1 MNAQELFFK
10 LNRIQRIAIVVAIAV
25 LLQVVFYFLVVSDKL
40 GYISALNQQINRL
53 KMDIRNEENNL
64 KQGPK
69 LMAKIDGLKK
79 KLQTMVAGLPEKQD
93 IEELL
98 QKISQLLSQTNLT
111 TKRFVPGKEQINT
124 ELYYAKIPISLDIR
138 GIYRRQGA
146 FLAALNNLSRI
157 VNVPNIR
164 LSPDGNRSSTE
175 KKLGLWPLN
184 ANVTANTYRRLSQE
198 EIKRIQEQNKKAQKG
213 RRGRGRRRGR
223 R

>member
-10 LNRIQRIAIVVAIAV
+10 LNKIQRIAIVGAVAGLLCV
-25 LLQVVFYFLVVSDKL
+25 LFYFLVVSDKIGL
-40 GYISALNQQINRL
+40 MSALNHQINRL

-111 TKRFVPGKEQINT
+111 AKRFVPGKEQINT
-124 ELYYAKIPISLDIR
+124 ELYYAKIPISLNIR
-138 GIYRRQGA
+138 GVYRKHGA

-157 VNVPNIR
+157 VNVPNIK

-175 KKLGLWPLN
+175 EKLGLWPLN
-184 ANVTANTYRRLSQE
+184 ANVTANTYRRLSQQ
-198 EIKRIQEQNKKAQKG
+198 EIKRIQEQNKKAKKG
-213 RRGRGRRRGR
+213 RQGARRRRGR
-223 R
+223 

>member
-10 LNRIQRIAIVVAIAV
+10 LNRIQRIAIVVAVAV
-25 LLQVVFYFLVVSDKL
+25 LLQVLFYFLVVSDKL
-40 GYISALNQQINRL
+40 GYISSLNHQINRL
-53 KMDIRNEENNL
+53 RMDIRNEENNL

-111 TKRFVPGKEQINT
+111 AKRFVPGKEQINT
-124 ELYYAKIPISLDIR
+124 ELYYAKIPISLNIR
-138 GIYRRQGA
+138 GVYRKHGA

-157 VNVPNIR
+157 VNVPNIK
-164 LSPDGNRSSTE
+164 LSPDGTRSSTE
-175 KKLGLWPLN
+175 EKLGLWPLN
-184 ANVTANTYRRLSQE
+184 ADVTANTYRRLSQQ
-198 EIKRIQEQNKKAQKG
+198 EIKRIQQQNKKAQKG
-213 RRGRGRRRGR
+213 RGARKHRRGK
-223 R
+223 